1 MLKGCPPGM
10 LQPTAALTD
19 TPEAW
24 RTMLQPGPGPGWT
37 DPFTGRPMTPEAA
50 GALIDLWQDR
60 AADNARVAVL
70 LGMDGWKQAAIRAAF
85 TRPGGAPPFAATAEA
100 ALDLA
105 RGEGP
110 GGGAIAAWATR
121 LPPGFA
127 ARCAAAGVP
136 LLHVED
142 GFLRSVGLGV
152 NFVTAA
158 SLCVDPHVPHYDPSA
173 PSLLERILTGTEF
186 APDLLERA
194 RALRNRIVA
203 LGVTK
208 YNLGGEPPA
217 ALAPLLAR
225 AGLRPRI
232 LVPGQVEDDAS
243 VRLGGAG
250 IRRNLDLL
258 CAVRAANPGAW
269 ILYRP
274 HPDVQTGYR
283 RGYVTRREALR
294 HADAFLAEGDI
305 ASVFAHVQEVHSL
318 TSLAGFEALLRGLRV
333 TTHGQPFYAG
343 WGLTTDLKPPPRR
356 GRVLTLDAL
365 VAGALVLY
373 PRCTDP
379 VTGLPCPPETLL
391 DRLAERATWPPLPS
405 GRRLYDRLWWR
416 PQGWLLKQARHFG
429 LWQR

>member
-1 MLKGCPPGM
+1 MLKGGRYLM
-10 LQPTAALTD
+10 LQAVPAPTD
-19 TPEAW
+19 PPEACGVAI
-24 RTMLQPGPGPGWT
+24 RPGEDWT
-37 DPFTGRPMTPEAA
+37 DPFTGRPMTPDAA
-50 GALIDLWQDR
+50 HALQDLWRER
-60 AADNARVAVL
+60 AAQNAGVAAL
-70 LGMDGWKQAAIRAAF
+70 LGMDGWKRAAIRAAF
-85 TRPGGAPPFAATAEA
+85 ARPGGPPPFATTAEH

-105 RGEGP
+105 RRDGP

-152 NFVTAA
+152 NFVTAG
-158 SLCVDPHVPHYDPSA
+158 SLCVDPHAPHYDPGA
-173 PSLLERILTGTEF
+173 PSLLERILATAEF
-186 APDLLERA
+186 PPDLLERA
-194 RALRNRIVA
+194 RAFRERIVA

-208 YNLGGEPPA
+208 YNLGGRPPPAFAA
-217 ALAPLLAR
+217 ALAASGGR
-225 AGLRPRI
+225 RRI

-250 IRRNLDLL
+250 TLRNLDLL
-258 CAVRAANPGAW
+258 AAVRAANPAAW
-269 ILYRP
+269 IIYRP

-305 ASVFAHVQEVHSL
+305 TSLFAQVEEVHTL

-356 GRVLTLDAL
+356 ARKLSLDAL
-365 VAGALVLY
+365 VAGALLLY
-373 PRCTDP
+373 PRYTDP

-391 DRLAERATWPPLPS
+391 DRLGQRADWPPLPT